1 MSTLTRYKTTALT
14 LFKDKEIY
22 VAITYLYDG
31 KTLALIK
38 AEDISKVDKKEKL
51 RINLWAMLSPKV
63 LQALLESCLED
74 ELTYMSEEN
83 FDEVDHINLE
93 DLLAAAEYYDKII
106 RER

>member
-74 ELTYMSEEN
+74 ELTYMEV
-83 FDEVDHINLE
+83 FDEVDQVSLE
-93 DLLAAAEYYDKII
+93 DLLAAAEYYDKLIL
-106 RER
+106 EK